1 MLLYY
6 FTYLKHFQEGFVDV
20 LCDWKTGSSNWNKKF
35 GKRETKLNFH
45 KGSLVS
51 GSKPFFIIQ
60 RNGALLIFSLFS

>member
-51 GSKPFFIIQ
+51 GSKPF
-60 RNGALLIFSLFS
+60 L